1 MGLRFLDSVA
11 RFNDSTRPVLFLVV
25 VEGLAGVCSWIRVR
39 RGLTRWVQ
47 SIWEYGPICRSIF
60 RIDDFPK
67 LEYIFLSV

>member
-47 SIWEYGPICRSIF
+47 SIWEYGSICRSIF

-67 LEYIFLSV
+67 FEYIFLSV